1 MKVIAHLCQVVA
13 VCCVY
18 KAFVEVG
25 LRRPYEI
32 LFWRQQQGAEALAR
46 QQQFLAAVL
55 DNVESG
61 IVACDADGV
70 LTLFNRAARE
80 FHDLPLERIPAEQ
93 WAEHYDLYHPDG
105 KTRMKTEEVPLFAP
119 CKGSRSTTWR

>member
-1 MKVIAHLCQVVA
+1 MA

-46 QQQFLAAVL
+46 EQQFLAAVL

-70 LTLFNRAARE
+70 LTLFNRALRE
-80 FHDLPLERIPAEQ
+80 FHDFPLERIPAEQ